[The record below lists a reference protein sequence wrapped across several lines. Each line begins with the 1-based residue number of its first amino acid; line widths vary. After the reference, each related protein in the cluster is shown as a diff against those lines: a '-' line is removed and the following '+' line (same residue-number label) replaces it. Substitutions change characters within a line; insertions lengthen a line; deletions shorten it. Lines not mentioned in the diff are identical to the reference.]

1 MIKYPTKDICPI
13 LLEDFRKIT
22 VERRGE
28 QNFFTSAMI
37 QSCMKKVTAM
47 DLSQEILIGED
58 IKVKAYYAGHVLG
71 AGMFHVQVGG
81 ESVLYTGDYNMTPD
95 RHLGGAII
103 DRCEP
108 DVLITE
114 STYAATIRDSKRARE
129 RDFLKQV
136 HQCVAAGG
144 KVLVPTFALGRVQE
158 LCVLIDNYWTRA
170 GLSDIPVYFTGGMA
184 EMATKYYK
192 NWISWTNEGIQ
203 MNAISSAT
211 ASDNGKGKQMS
222 NPFDFKNIKPF
233 ERSFADLPGPMLVF
247 STPGMLHSGTSLELF
262 KKWCSDPLNMLIV
275 PGYCVAGTVGAKV
288 LAGQKS
294 IEVQEVR
301 VRGTN
306 MTSTTV
312 HLPVNL
318 QVKNLSFSAH
328 VDAKGILQLISQC
341 RPKNVVLV
349 HGEGGKMQLLRDR
362 IVKTFNCPVY
372 FPANGE
378 VQFIETLPG
387 AAKSLE
393 ISQSLWGKRRRE
405 IAEGAV
411 EVFKNEHINEADK
424 MLMLIE
430 SANVQD
436 RLDVLDL
443 EEGILTNATSDSR
456 PIFISHWESMDLPK
470 RATDL
475 SNNYVKRFF
484 LKDKLLLNF
493 DSKVFR
499 MKSTNEFYLSVLQL
513 FLLK

>member
-1 MIKYPTKDICPI
+1 
-13 LLEDFRKIT
+13 

-28 QNFFTSAMI
+28 QNFFTSYMI
-37 QSCMKKVTAM
+37 QSCMNKVTAI

-58 IKVKAYYAGHVLG
+58 IKIKAYYAGHVLG
-71 AGMFHVQVGG
+71 AAMFHVQVGQ

-103 DRCEP
+103 DRCQP

-114 STYAATIRDSKRARE
+114 STYATVVRDSKRARE

-136 HQCVAAGG
+136 HQCVASGG

-158 LCVLIDNYWTRA
+158 LCTLIDAYWTRA
-170 GLSDIPVYFTGGMA
+170 GLSEIPVYFTGGMA

-192 NWISWTNEGIQ
+192 NWINWTNEGIQ
-203 MNAISSAT
+203 MASISG
-211 ASDNGKGKQMS
+211 ASITESGSKQPC

-233 ERSFADLPGPMLVF
+233 ERAYADLPGPMLVF

-288 LAGQKS
+288 LAGQKT
-294 IEVQEVR
+294 IEIQEVR
-301 VRGTN
+301 VRGTT

-312 HLPVNL
+312 NLPVNL

-349 HGEGGKMQLLRDR
+349 HGEGGKMKNLKLR
-362 IVKTFNCPVY
+362 IVNTFNCPVY

-378 VQFIETLPG
+378 VLFIETLPG
-387 AAKSLE
+387 AAKSIE
-393 ISQSLWGKRRRE
+393 ISRSLWGKRRRD
-405 IAEGAV
+405 ISEGAIEIV
-411 EVFKNEHINEADK
+411 ENELLDEASK
-424 MLMLIE
+424 IEMLIE
-430 SANVQD
+430 SANLQD
-436 RLDVLDL
+436 RLDSIDL
-443 EEGILTNATSDSR
+443 SEGILTNCSINSR
-456 PIFISHWESMDLPK
+456 PLILSAFES
-470 RATDL
+470 
-475 SNNYVKRFF
+475 SNSPQHIPSFTALKNDVRRFF
-484 LKDKLLLNF
+484 LRDKL
-493 DSKVFR
+493 
-499 MKSTNEFYLSVLQL
+499 MKINVKSHDFVAILHL

>member
-1 MIKYPTKDICPI
+1 M
-13 LLEDFRKIT
+13 LEDFRKIT

-37 QSCMKKVTAM
+37 QSCMNKVTAV
-47 DLSQEILIGED
+47 DLSQEILVGED
-58 IKVKAYYAGHVLG
+58 IRVKAYYAGHVLG
-71 AGMFHVQVGG
+71 AAMFHVQVGE

-95 RHLGGAII
+95 RHLGGAVI
-103 DRCEP
+103 DRCKP

-114 STYAATIRDSKRARE
+114 STYAATVRDSKRARE

-136 HQCVAAGG
+136 HQCVASGG

-158 LCVLIDNYWTRA
+158 LCILIDAYWTRA

-184 EMATKYYK
+184 GMATKYYK
-192 NWISWTNEGIQ
+192 NWMEWTNESIQ
-203 MNAISSAT
+203 MTSLKEKSPETGNP
-211 ASDNGKGKQMS
+211 S

-233 ERSFADLPGPMLVF
+233 EKSFSDLPGPMLVF

-262 KKWCSDPLNMLIV
+262 KKWCSDPLNMLII

-288 LAGQKS
+288 LAGQRS

-312 HLPVNL
+312 TLPVNL

-349 HGEGGKMQLLRDR
+349 HGEASKMANLSNR
-362 IVKTFNCPVY
+362 IVETFRCPVY
-372 FPANGE
+372 YPANGQ
-378 VQFIETLPG
+378 VLFIETLPG
-387 AAKSLE
+387 AAESIEISRNLLE
-393 ISQSLWGKRRRE
+393 KCRKDVHEAAIEVFKSQSLKR
-405 IAEGAV
+405 
-411 EVFKNEHINEADK
+411 ADK
-424 MLMLIE
+424 VKMLCE
-430 SANVQD
+430 SAILQD
-436 RLDVLDL
+436 TLNLVNDSQDCCVLVNSPVDSKPL
-443 EEGILTNATSDSR
+443 LQSPWECPDQIHSLPHLTALKH
-456 PIFISHWESMDLPK
+456 F
-470 RATDL
+470 
-475 SNNYVKRFF
+475 VKRFF
-484 LKDKLLLNF
+484 KKDKL
-493 DSKVFR
+493 
-499 MKSTNEFYLSVLQL
+499 KSPNGDYISSLHN